1 MTLFCRSPA
10 SLLICRKQTNGDLDM
25 KRIAAIALLSL
36 ALTGCYKS
44 APSDQEAI
52 EIAKKEVSMAICGDK
67 TVRCVDISGGK
78 AHISDRR
85 SDNTNQVT
93 VTFKNI
99 ITKSGEAGNINVD
112 AGMVVYDFDAK
123 TGDTYIKELSLW
135 SEDGNHSIELCGH
148 DYTFCRK

>member
-1 MTLFCRSPA
+1 MT
-10 SLLICRKQTNGDLDM
+10 
-25 KRIAAIALLSL
+25 RITAIALLSL

-52 EIAKKEVSMAICGDK
+52 DIAKKEVSRAICGDK
-67 TVRCVDISGGK
+67 AVSCVDVSGGK
-78 AHISDRR
+78 AHISERR
-85 SDNTNQVT
+85 SDDTNQVT
-93 VTFKNI
+93 VTFKSI
-99 ITKSGEAGNINVD
+99 KAKSNASENINVD

-148 DYTFCRK
+148 DYKFCRK

>member
-1 MTLFCRSPA
+1 
-10 SLLICRKQTNGDLDM
+10 M

-52 EIAKKEVSMAICGDK
+52 DIAKKEVSMAICGDK
-67 TVRCVDISGGK
+67 SVSCVDFSEAK
-78 AHISDRR
+78 AHISERR
-85 SDNTNQVT
+85 SDDTNQVT

-99 ITKSGEAGNINVD
+99 TAKSGASENINVD

-148 DYTFCRK
+148 NYTFCRK

>member
-1 MTLFCRSPA
+1 
-10 SLLICRKQTNGDLDM
+10 M
-25 KRIAAIALLSL
+25 KRIAVIALISM

-52 EIAKKEVSMAICGDK
+52 DIAKKEVSMAICGDK
-67 TVRCVDISGGK
+67 SISCVDFRGAK
-78 AHISDRR
+78 AHISERR
-85 SDNTNQVT
+85 SDDTNQVT
-93 VTFKNI
+93 VTFKS
-99 ITKSGEAGNINVD
+99 ITAKSGASENINVD

-148 DYTFCRK
+148 DYKFCRK